1 MPDLELDLLRAFAA
15 VADAG
20 SFTGAAEQVARSQ
33 SAVSQK
39 IRRLEETIGRPVFD
53 RSSRSLTLTSTGAQ
67 LLQGSRRL
75 LELHDDLVRSLLDPV
90 RVGRLRVG
98 ICEDFVPLQ
107 LSRLLARFMRLHPG
121 VHLELNTSL
130 THDLLIAFDRG
141 ELDLVIA
148 MRQQQTRGRVIWRE
162 PMVWFAAA
170 DFRLDLTKPVPL
182 VLLNPPCT
190 YRDLMFSTLDVAQQ
204 EWTTACSVSSLA
216 GVQAAVAG
224 GLGLTALGR
233 SFIQEGMQIVQPPGH
248 WPALPMTEVVLIEA
262 DTADRALAETLV
274 TFLIEG
280 LRAPETA
287 T

>member
-90 RVGRLRVG
+90 RSGRLRVG

-107 LSRLLARFMRLHPG
+107 LSKLLARFMRLHPG
-121 VHLELNTSL
+121 VHLDLNTSL
-130 THDLLIAFDRG
+130 THDLLSAFDRG

-148 MRQQQTRGRVIWRE
+148 MRQQQARGRVIWRE

-170 DFRLDLTKPVPL
+170 DFRLDLTRPVPL

-190 YRDLMFSTLDVAQQ
+190 YRDLMFSTLDAAQQ

-233 SFIQEGMQIVQPPGH
+233 SFIQEGMQIVQAPGH

-280 LRAPETA
+280 LRAPEA
-287 T
+287 L